1 MDTNEIIREWIFDLL
16 TISQEIEENGGS
28 GNWENKEL
36 LLSYSD
42 LRYKIMD
49 YIGLDD
55 TREHTK
61 LFYADATATD
71 EEIDKIM
78 GRLSTATTKQFL
90 RQMNYDY
97 LEV

>member
-1 MDTNEIIREWIFDLL
+1 MDTNELIREWLFDLL
-16 TISQEIEENGGS
+16 AIQWEIEENGGT

-55 TREHTK
+55 TREHIK
-61 LFYADATATD
+61 LFYADAPATE

-90 RQMNYDY
+90 REMNYDY